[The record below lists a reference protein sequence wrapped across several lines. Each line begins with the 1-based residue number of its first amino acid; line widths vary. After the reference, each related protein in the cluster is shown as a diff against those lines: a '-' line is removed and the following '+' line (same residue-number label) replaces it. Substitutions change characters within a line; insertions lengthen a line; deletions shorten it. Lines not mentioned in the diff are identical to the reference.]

1 MVKNLPA
8 NRENAGS
15 IPGSERSSGGG
26 NGNPLQNS
34 YLENSMDRRIW
45 QVPWDH
51 KELDTTE
58 HVRASTHTHTHT
70 SLLKAY
76 VTSLRG
82 LTQVIYIHK
91 KKYLQ
96 TSATLLDLK
105 HNSEVQSYICIFTKR
120 GTHSSP
126 LPPNSV
132 V

>member
-58 HVRASTHTHTHT
+58 HVRARTHTHTHT
-70 SLLKAY
+70 LLY
-76 VTSLRG
+76 LRLMLPLSG
-82 LTQVIYIHK
+82 DLHK
-91 KKYLQ
+91 
-96 TSATLLDLK
+96 
-105 HNSEVQSYICIFTKR
+105 
-120 GTHSSP
+120 
-126 LPPNSV
+126 
-132 V
+132 